1 MNPAKQQ
8 LHIHAQ
14 IEASYTH
21 LNINSE
27 GKMIRIH
34 RKYHNLTT
42 FLYNQLLNKS
52 VASTIKSRENILSLF
67 SFKQLSGH

>member
-8 LHIHAQ
+8 LHIHEQ

-21 LNINSE
+21 LIINSE

-34 RKYHNLTT
+34 SKYHNLTT
-42 FLYNQLLNKS
+42 FFIQS
-52 VASTIKSRENILSLF
+52 IA
-67 SFKQLSGH
+67 

>member
-42 FLYNQLLNKS
+42 FFIQSIAQQERS
-52 VASTIKSRENILSLF
+52 VHYQKQGEHIVTI
-67 SFKQLSGH
+67 

>member
-1 MNPAKQQ
+1 MNLAKQQ

-27 GKMIRIH
+27 GK
-34 RKYHNLTT
+34 ND
-42 FLYNQLLNKS
+42 
-52 VASTIKSRENILSLF
+52 
-67 SFKQLSGH
+67 